1 MNVTDSGLV
10 NPGSVVVDDTTLG
23 QDLVPGTDYTV
34 GPGNIVTI
42 LAAGRAQGGDQ
53 LVITYTD
60 THQNCPAAQQADS
73 VPWINGGDTAFSHP
87 LVLTVH
93 NGSKRPVNQ
102 LYLSAENA
110 SGGLVPDTQQFS
122 VTAGPAS

>member
-1 MNVTDSGLV
+1 M
-10 NPGSVVVDDTTLG
+10 
-23 QDLVPGTDYTV
+23 
-34 GPGNIVTI
+34 
-42 LAAGRAQGGDQ
+42 
-53 LVITYTD
+53 
-60 THQNCPAAQQADS
+60 
-73 VPWINGGDTAFSHP
+73 PWINGDDTAFSHP

-93 NGSKRPVNQ
+93 NGSKHPVNQ